1 MNTFLSWALCMVLA
15 AATAGFAASCG
26 GATGEQDDAGDTL
39 DDPVDDAADSADR
52 ADDADAV
59 DDAASDETPV
69 EDLIQDQPEEDVVVI
84 PDDPGETGPRTWSE
98 SVEEGVPVE
107 EGMFPETADLS
118 LFIPD
123 GDGPFPV
130 VVFTHGFML
139 GPGDYMSYGRHLAS
153 WGYVVVMP
161 QMPSGI
167 IPPNHRALKE
177 YLIKILDWIDEN
189 AANPDGPLLGRAD
202 ASRLGLSGHSMG
214 GKISLLVCT
223 EDIRPTA
230 SFTVDPVDA
239 AGTPVVINPADYPSV
254 TPELMDQIIVPL
266 GLSGETVNATA
277 EGQACAPEEDNFH
290 QYYLYAVTPAVEIE
304 VLGANHVSFLD
315 NPDCGL
321 VCNACSPGTDDPA
334 VTRRLTQKHMTAFY
348 NLYLYG
354 QTGYRAYLAGGPM
367 DDDAAAGLVLYDTK
381 NGF

>member
-1 MNTFLSWALCMVLA
+1 MKKSFPMVLCLCLAAVTAGLA
-15 AATAGFAASCG
+15 AACG
-26 GATGEQDDAGDTL
+26 GATRGQDDADDSL
-39 DDPVDDAADSADR
+39 DAPVEDGAEGVDAD
-52 ADDADAV
+52 DDADVAG
-59 DDAASDETPV
+59 DPGEDESLV
-69 EDLIQDQPEEDVVVI
+69 EDLIPDAPEEEIDVI
-84 PDDPGETGPRTWSE
+84 PDDPGEIGPCTWSE

-107 EGMFPETADLS
+107 EGLFPETVDLS
-118 LFIPD
+118 IFMPD

-153 WGYVVVMP
+153 WGYAAVLP
-161 QMPSGI
+161 QMPGGI
-167 IPPNHRALKE
+167 IPPNHRQLKE
-177 YLIKILDWIDEN
+177 YLVKILDWIDEN

-223 EDIRPTA
+223 EDIRPMA

-266 GLSGETVNATA
+266 GLLGETVNATA
-277 EGQACAPEEDNFH
+277 DGQACAPGEDNFH
-290 QYYLYAVTPAVEIE
+290 QYYLHAVTPAVEIE
-304 VLGANHVSFLD
+304 ILNANHVSFLD
-315 NPDCGL
+315 NPDCGF

-334 VTRRLTQKHMTAFY
+334 VTRRLTQKYMTAFY
-348 NLYLYG
+348 NVFLYDLAD
-354 QTGYRAYLAGGPM
+354 YRVYLAGSPM
-367 DDDAAAGLVLYDTK
+367 ADDAAAGLVLYDTK